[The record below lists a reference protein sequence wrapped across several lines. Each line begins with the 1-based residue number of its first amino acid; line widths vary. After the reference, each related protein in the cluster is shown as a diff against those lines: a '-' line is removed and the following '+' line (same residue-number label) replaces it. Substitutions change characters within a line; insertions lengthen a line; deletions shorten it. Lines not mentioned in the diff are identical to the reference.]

1 MNVII
6 IGTGNI
12 AQVIGKRLFE
22 AGHRIVQVYGRN
34 AAAAKSLSGDLG
46 ASFCDEWK
54 NIERGADIYLLTISD
69 SALYEL
75 DQHLQLEDELVLH
88 LAGSVRMEVIK
99 NVSDNY

>member
-22 AGHRIVQVYGRN
+22 ADHRIVQVYGRN
-34 AAAAKSLSGDLG
+34 AAAAKSLSEEVG

-54 NIERGADIYLLTISD
+54 DI
-69 SALYEL
+69 
-75 DQHLQLEDELVLH
+75 
-88 LAGSVRMEVIK
+88 G
-99 NVSDNY
+99 

>member
-12 AQVIGKRLFE
+12 AQVIGKRLSD

-54 NIERGADIYLLTISD
+54 NIAR
-69 SALYEL
+69 EL
-75 DQHLQLEDELVLH
+75 IFIFWPFLIVPYT
-88 LAGSVRMEVIK
+88 
-99 NVSDNY
+99 N